1 MTTSSKIFVDGPSR
15 SLTLNVPS
23 QEPGKKTSFFRNPVP
38 NSKAEAA
45 PRHNTGCISYPVLDT
60 VSPGFHSHKKEK
72 AIMF

>member
-38 NSKAEAA
+38 NSKAEAT

-60 VSPGFHSHKKEK
+60 VSPGFYLHKKKK
-72 AIMF
+72 AVMF